1 MGGLTSK
8 NKGKRGE
15 RWLATRLREA
25 FPHYAADV
33 RRGWQT
39 RSGKDAA
46 DVEGIPGVHFEC
58 KNTKRPNP
66 MAALRQAIEDC
77 RKGNIPIAVLLQSR
91 SYPVAILPFEDLLK
105 LLVAAD
111 REVEREKQ
119 NGLADPVR
127 ERPRNRRLRVRRA
140 NVKGG

>member
-15 RWLATRLREA
+15 RWLAQRLREA
-25 FPHYAADV
+25 FPQYADTI
-33 RRGWQT
+33 RRGWQA

-46 DVEGIPGVHFEC
+46 DVEFPGVHFEC

-119 NGLADPVR
+119 NGLADPIR
-127 ERPRNRRLRVRRA
+127 ERPRNRRIRIRRKD
-140 NVKGG
+140 VKGG